1 LSDRDRFSYEG
12 IYSTDRLQSPQIKE
26 NGEWRTI
33 DWEEALAVL
42 ADTLG
47 RANGNKTGLLA
58 SPGATLEEAHLLARI
73 AAYLETSNIDH
84 RIGRRD
90 FSAQDTEPVFPWLG
104 CEIAELEQQDAILVV
119 GSNIRHEAPILAHRL
134 RKASLAGAGISFAN
148 STPYEYFFNI
158 SAYASGA
165 GLVELLAGIAVAV
178 ADGKKLPPEIAA
190 LAKGVEA
197 SDVQK
202 RIAKSLQDAEN
213 SSLLLGNIAFRHSAF
228 AAVRDL
234 AAYIAASTG
243 TKLGFV
249 TAGANTAGAHL
260 AGVLPH
266 REVGGSAR
274 EKSGMNAQAMLAADL
289 DALLLLNLEPGADLV
304 DVSEQD
310 FVAALTPYDSE
321 SLREAADLLLP
332 IGTFAETSGTYIN
345 VAGTWQSFSGIAKP
359 VGEARP
365 AWKVLRVLGNL
376 LEIDGFDYVSSEDV
390 RDEVRKLLGEVSPS
404 NQISKG
410 MTHAAINGED
420 TPADEIDVPLYSA
433 DSVVRRATALQM
445 TPAARRA
452 KGDGV

>member
-1 LSDRDRFSYEG
+1 
-12 IYSTDRLQSPQIKE
+12 
-26 NGEWRTI
+26 
-33 DWEEALAVL
+33 
-42 ADTLG
+42 
-47 RANGNKTGLLA
+47 
-58 SPGATLEEAHLLARI
+58 
-73 AAYLETSNIDH
+73 
-84 RIGRRD
+84 
-90 FSAQDTEPVFPWLG
+90 
-104 CEIAELEQQDAILVV
+104 
-119 GSNIRHEAPILAHRL
+119 
-134 RKASLAGAGISFAN
+134 
-148 STPYEYFFNI
+148 
-158 SAYASGA
+158 
-165 GLVELLAGIAVAV
+165 
-178 ADGKKLPPEIAA
+178 
-190 LAKGVEA
+190 
-197 SDVQK
+197 
-202 RIAKSLQDAEN
+202 
-213 SSLLLGNIAFRHSAF
+213 
-228 AAVRDL
+228 
-234 AAYIAASTG
+234 
-243 TKLGFV
+243 
-249 TAGANTAGAHL
+249 
-260 AGVLPH
+260 
-266 REVGGSAR
+266 
-274 EKSGMNAQAMLAADL
+274 MNAQAMLAADL

-404 NQISKG
+404 NQISNG